1 MNPIAIELGPLQIR
15 WYGVFVALG
24 FLAALTLLVRRAA
37 KSGFGKENAADLALV
52 AMVGGIVG
60 ARVLY
65 VLQNLAYFR
74 TRPLIEVVRV
84 DHGGL
89 VFYGGFIGACAAVA
103 VFAKMR
109 KRSPGEIADLAAP
122 VLPLGHAIGRI
133 GCFINGCCFG
143 MPWAGTCA
151 VRYPNVIKAAGRTME
166 SDVFHV
172 QSQKGV
178 LEHGSCA
185 PVFPVQLLAT
195 FLNVV
200 ICVVL
205 LLVEKRMKRRG
216 QLFGVYMI
224 LYAAARF
231 VVEFFRGDYLH
242 SVLGLTP
249 AQVVCLGLAPVGIAT
264 FVLAGRW
271 GSPVATRT
279 AEEPS

>member
-1 MNPIAIELGPLQIR
+1 MDPIAFHLGPLEIR
-15 WYGVFVALG
+15 WYGVFVALA
-24 FLAALTLLVRRAA
+24 FLAALTLLVRRAT
-37 KSGFGKENAADLALV
+37 KSGFGKESAADLALV
-52 AMVGGIVG
+52 AMIGGIVG

-65 VLQNLAYFR
+65 VLQNLDHFR
-74 TRPLIEVVRV
+74 RQPLIEVIRV

-103 VFAKMR
+103 VFAKIR

-133 GCFINGCCFG
+133 GCFLNGCCFG
-143 MPWAGTCA
+143 RPWHGPCA
-151 VRYPNVIKAAGRTME
+151 VHYPPVIETARGVVQ

-178 LEHGSCA
+178 LEGGACT
-185 PVFPVQLLAT
+185 PVFPVQLTATVANLA
-195 FLNVV
+195 
-200 ICVVL
+200 ICGVL

-216 QLFGVYMI
+216 QLFGVYMV
-224 LYAAARF
+224 LYAVTRF

-242 SVLGLTP
+242 SVARVTP
-249 AQVVCLGLAPVGIAT
+249 AQVICLGLAPVGIAT

-271 GSPVATRT
+271 GKPVQEGAVKESP
-279 AEEPS
+279 